1 MLVRTG
7 APPLSPTQAPG
18 LYPLL
23 DELYARALMLSAPRL
38 FRVPS
43 AELNAFAVGT
53 AADDLKVGSEQRKPM
68 KRLGKSF
75 KFSER
80 L

>member
-43 AELNAFAVGT
+43 AELNALAVGT
-53 AADDLKVGSEQRKPM
+53 AADDLRMGSDQRKLGKM
-68 KRLGKSF
+68 FGKSF
-75 KFSER
+75 KFTER
-80 L
+80 P